1 MKLWI
6 ELRVSSCGNHF
17 AKMNHKAPFLIY
29 WLPSST
35 LKNILHPN
43 LGIYDADTIESC
55 GKMHGHSEKGD

>member
-1 MKLWI
+1 
-6 ELRVSSCGNHF
+6 
-17 AKMNHKAPFLIY
+17 MNHKAPFLIY

-55 GKMHGHSEKGD
+55 GKMHDHSEKGD